1 MRVFLFAPYALYSP
15 HLETDLEIAENHLL
29 SGDQVTWLA
38 CNRDLEICD
47 PNLKRTGPRCLKCIE
62 RSKAGIRRLSGDVEI
77 RGIPQ
82 LLTTEDHRR
91 VAELPTQFADAQAL
105 RSLMVDGFD
114 AGFAAHASLIWLHR
128 DADLDVRAHVEDVGR
143 FLRSSCRAYY
153 AVRNYLRDNATDRAY
168 VFNGRMAPMRAA
180 FRACQ
185 KEGVDCFVHERGCDL
200 QHYAL
205 YRNAMPHEIANTEK
219 LIHEAWDSE
228 KPPRDE
234 KVRIAE
240 AWFRQRS
247 SGVVANW
254 YSFTE
259 KQVRGRLPADWR
271 DDRRNIALFSTS
283 EYEFA
288 AISDE
293 WTNPIFDSPTDG
305 LLRIVD
311 ACAAHAGN
319 LHLYLRLH
327 PGLADRDNTSVRRLC
342 EVRAPHVTVLPPES
356 DVCSYALLDSCE
368 KVVVTGSTL
377 GIEAA
382 FRGKPS
388 ILAGRCF
395 FRNLGSTYLP
405 RDFEELMQLILDP
418 QLPPKDI
425 EGALKYG
432 YYLATFGIEFR
443 HFSPSGI
450 LSGTFKGRPIRPAP
464 LGRLHIGGARVVRS
478 LFQTLGLR
486 GGR

>member
-15 HLETDLEIAENHLL
+15 HFETDLEIAENHLL
-29 SGDQVTWLA
+29 NGDQVTLLA

-47 PNLKRTGPRCLKCIE
+47 PNLQRTAARCLKCIA
-62 RSKAGIRRLSGDVEI
+62 RRKVGVRRLSGDLEV
-77 RGIPQ
+77 RGIPE
-82 LLTTEDHRR
+82 LLTAADQRR
-91 VAELPTQFADAQAL
+91 VAELPSHFADAQEL
-105 RSLMVDGFD
+105 RSLVVDGFD
-114 AGFAAHASLIWLHR
+114 AGFAALASLIWLHR
-128 DADLDVRAHVEDVGR
+128 DADLDVRAHVDDLGR

-153 AVRNYLRDNATDRAY
+153 AVRNYLRVNATDRAY

-180 FRACQ
+180 LRACQ

-200 QHYAL
+200 QRYAL

-219 LIHEAWDSE
+219 LIHEAWNSE
-228 KPPRDE
+228 NPPREE

-247 SGVVANW
+247 TGVVANW

-259 KQVRGRLPADWR
+259 KQVRGRLPANWR

-288 AISDE
+288 SISDE
-293 WTNPIFDSPTDG
+293 WNNPIFDGPTDG
-305 LLRIVD
+305 MLRIVE
-311 ACAAHAGN
+311 ACAAHAED

-342 EVRAPHVTVLPPES
+342 ELRAPHVTVLPPES
-356 DVCSYALLDSCE
+356 EVCSYALLDSCE

-377 GIEAA
+377 GIEAT

-388 ILAGRCF
+388 ILAGRSF
-395 FRNLGSTYLP
+395 YRNLGSTYLP
-405 RDFEELMQLILDP
+405 RDFEEVMQLILEP
-418 QLPPKDI
+418 QLPPKQI

-432 YYLATFGIEFR
+432 YYLATFGTEFR

-450 LSGTFKGRPIRPAP
+450 SSGMFKGRPIRPAP
-464 LGRLHIGGARVVRS
+464 LGRLQIGGARVVRS
-478 LFQTLGLR
+478 LLQAIGQV
-486 GGR
+486 GR

>member
-15 HLETDLEIAENHLL
+15 HFETDLEIAENHLL
-29 SGDQVTWLA
+29 NGDQVTLLT
-38 CNRDLEICD
+38 CDRDLEICD

-62 RSKAGIRRLSGDVEI
+62 RSKAGLRRLTGEVEI
-77 RGIPQ
+77 RRIPE
-82 LLTTEDHRR
+82 LLTAADERR
-91 VAELPTQFADAQAL
+91 VAELPTHFEDAQAL
-105 RSLMVDGFD
+105 KSLVVDGFD
-114 AGFAAHASLIWLHR
+114 AGFAALSSLIWLHR
-128 DADLDVRAHVEDVGR
+128 DADLDVRVHVDDVGR

-153 AVRNYLRDNATDRAY
+153 AVRNYLRDHATDRAY

-185 KEGVDCFVHERGCDL
+185 QEGVECFVHERGCDL

-205 YRNAMPHEIANTEK
+205 IRNAMPHEIANTEK
-219 LIHEAWDSE
+219 LIHEAWNSE
-228 KPPRDE
+228 DPPRDE

-240 AWFRQRS
+240 EWFRQRS
-247 SGVVANW
+247 AGVVANW
-254 YSFTE
+254 YSFTDQ
-259 KQVRGRLPADWR
+259 QVRGRLPADWR
-271 DDRRNIALFSTS
+271 NDRRNIALFSTS

-288 AISDE
+288 SISDE
-293 WTNPIFDSPTDG
+293 WNNPIFDGPTDG
-305 LLRIVD
+305 MLRIVE
-311 ACAAHAGN
+311 ACAPHAKE

-327 PGLADRDNTSVRRLC
+327 PGLADRDNASVRRLS
-342 EVRAPHVTVLPPES
+342 ELRAPQVTVLPPES
-356 DVCSYALLDSCE
+356 EVCSYALLDACE

-418 QLPPKDI
+418 ELPPKEI
-425 EGALKYG
+425 AGALKYA
-432 YYLATFGIEFR
+432 YYLATFGTEFR
-443 HFSPSGI
+443 HFRPSGI

-464 LGRLHIGGARVVRS
+464 LGRLHIGGARVVRFLS
-478 LFQTLGLR
+478 QALGQRPR
-486 GGR
+486 G